1 MAPEIPVCRWLLDN
15 FNFSIHWLWDR
26 SFRAN
31 WVRLSSVV
39 PWCVA
44 FVHLFWVQRTT
55 MSILS
60 LMKEYLMQHK
70 SSSPSLKHLTFFISM
85 EHWYTS
91 YWECVTENAGS
102 SIPRL
107 TSMPA
112 MWFEIRLLTNC
123 VLLQRTEMDMVKRTE
138 QQAHGEMRIYLSA
151 YIFILWRLDKTSEKQ
166 SKLCFLINSW

>member
-1 MAPEIPVCRWLLDN
+1 MAPEIPACRWLFDN
-15 FNFSIHWLWDR
+15 FSFSIHWLWDR

-31 WVRLSSVV
+31 WVHLPSVV
-39 PWCVA
+39 LWCVA

-55 MSILS
+55 MTILS

-85 EHWYTS
+85 EHWYTP

-102 SIPRL
+102 SIPRVNN
-107 TSMPA
+107 M
-112 MWFEIRLLTNC
+112 
-123 VLLQRTEMDMVKRTE
+123 QRTEMDMVKRTE
-138 QQAHGEMRIYLSA
+138 QQAHGEMRIYLFA

-166 SKLCFLINSW
+166 SKLCFPINSW